1 MMIEFVQNDHNNLKN
16 NKDSTDI
23 DYRKKFFS
31 SGKAAQIHRGAWTD
45 ELNEHKTLGNLGLNF
60 IIVSL

>member
-1 MMIEFVQNDHNNLKN
+1 MIEFVQNDHNNLKN

-23 DYRKKFFS
+23 DYRKKFLS

-45 ELNEHKTLGNLGLNF
+45 ELNEHKTLE
-60 IIVSL
+60 I

>member
-1 MMIEFVQNDHNNLKN
+1 MIEFVQNDHNNLKN